1 MPARILFSGH
11 GTRTIRGPPGPATA
25 SAYALQST
33 LAATHCRFPP
43 ARAATRRPA
52 LAIACSTRD
61 GGGPPTLLLVPA
73 MWQRRSPRG
82 RVLAL
87 GRNASTG
94 GRLVVRACRGSNRP
108 CLNAVAGRRVG
119 SEDRCSSDAETD

>member
-25 SAYALQST
+25 SPYALQST

-94 GRLVVRACRGSNRP
+94 GRLVVRACRGSNTP
-108 CLNAVAGRRVG
+108 GPKWGAGRG
-119 SEDRCSSDAETD
+119 GGDRGRAASRA